1 MDTKRIEEIK
11 YILDHEL
18 NIGVPGKADLGEKIG
33 LITMICYVTQSLR
46 KKKPSITHLD
56 VLKTIFKDTL
66 VDENTLI
73 ALDLICE
80 WWSWGCLTIPNL
92 GIKPADMPN
101 LIKKGV
107 QDLCP
112 F

>member
-18 NIGVPGKADLGEKIG
+18 NIGVPDKADLGEKIG
-33 LITMICYVTQSLR
+33 LITMICYVTHSLR

-92 GIKPADMPN
+92 GVKPADMPN

-107 QDLCP
+107 LDLCP

>member
-1 MDTKRIEEIK
+1 MDTKRIEEIRK
-11 YILDHEL
+11 ILSCEL
-18 NIGVPGKADLGEKIG
+18 NIGVPDNADLGNKIG
-33 LITMICYVTQSLR
+33 LITMICYVTQALR
-46 KKKPSITHLD
+46 KKKPGLTHYQ
-56 VLKTIFKDTL
+56 VLKSIFKDTL
-66 VDENTLI
+66 VEDETLQ
-73 ALDLICE
+73 ALDLICD

-107 QDLCP
+107 QELCP

>member
-1 MDTKRIEEIK
+1 MDTERLEEVK
-11 YILDHEL
+11 YTLDHEL
-18 NIGVPGKADLGEKIG
+18 NIGVPGDADLGNKMG
-33 LITMICYVTQSLR
+33 LITMICYVTHALR
-46 KKKPSITHLD
+46 KKKPGLTHYQ
-56 VLKTIFKDTL
+56 VLKSIFKDTL
-66 VDENTLI
+66 VEDETLQ